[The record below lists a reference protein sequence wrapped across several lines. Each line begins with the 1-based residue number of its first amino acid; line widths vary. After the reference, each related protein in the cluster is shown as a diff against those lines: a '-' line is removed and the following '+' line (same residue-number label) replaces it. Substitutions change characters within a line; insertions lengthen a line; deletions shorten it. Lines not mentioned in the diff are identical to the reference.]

1 MPFNTDKIKKAIL
14 KAFKAVDGEISEYAG
29 TKAENIAN
37 YIEGYCEEE
46 TQPLSI
52 EEIQDL
58 VENGLM
64 STKRKDVA
72 KAYIKYRE
80 QRTKERKWN
89 DNMMR
94 AAREKLI
101 GSRIDNQNANVD
113 EHSFGGRRGEFDSV
127 ISKQYALDN
136 CMSKMARENH
146 LNNEIY
152 IHDLDHYAIGD
163 HNCLSIPFDELLAN
177 GFNTRQTD
185 VRPAN
190 SINTALQL
198 VAVLFQLQSLQQ
210 FGGVSAT
217 HLDWTM
223 VPYVRKSF
231 WKHFKDGLI
240 YVENKPTRWDKD
252 YSHII
257 PEKTSIELP
266 KDGMDFGE
274 KGNYKCGL
282 LDEDIKAYKY
292 AMDMTTREIEQAVEG
307 MFHNLNTLQSR
318 SGNQLPFTSI
328 NFGTCTLL
336 EGRMVIKALL
346 KGSIK
351 GNGKFHKTPIFP
363 CSIFQVMSGVNKEPG
378 TPNYDLFRLALE
390 STAKRLY
397 PNYANVDWSGNAG
410 YDKNDPATFFSTM
423 GCRTANGFDINAEPG
438 QNPQRKDGRGNICPV
453 TIILPTLAMEAKQM
467 HRGMVEDYENS
478 SVEKGIAYK
487 EITSVDHFMHLL
499 DKKIDEAKDM
509 LLERFNY
516 ICSQDPASAKFMWKN
531 KTMMGYNE
539 EEGIFG
545 AMKHGTLVIGQIAL
559 AETLQILIGKDHT
572 TDEGMELA
580 KRIEQLFKDRCAEYK
595 QKYKLNFGVYY
606 TPAENLCY
614 TAMKKF
620 KEKYGEIPNVS
631 DKEFFTNSIHVP
643 VWKEIDP
650 FTKIDIESQLT
661 GYSNAGCITYVELDS
676 GILHNIDA
684 LEQIV
689 IYAMDKDI
697 PYFALNIP
705 NDLCLDCGYTG
716 EINDECPMCKG
727 KNIQRL
733 RRVTGYLTG
742 DYKTAFNLGKQQ
754 ETEMRFKHSTL
765 LRGYK

>member
-1 MPFNTDKIKKAIL
+1 
-14 KAFKAVDGEISEYAG
+14 
-29 TKAENIAN
+29 
-37 YIEGYCEEE
+37 
-46 TQPLSI
+46 
-52 EEIQDL
+52 
-58 VENGLM
+58 M

-80 QRTKERKWN
+80 MRTKERNWN
-89 DNMMR
+89 NEMMR
-94 AAREKLI
+94 VAKEKLT
-101 GSRIDNQNANVD
+101 GAKIDNQNANVD

-152 IHDLDHYAIGD
+152 IHDLDTYAVGM
-163 HNCLSIPFDELLAN
+163 HNCLSVPFDDLLAK

-190 SINTALQL
+190 SINTAFQL
-198 VAVLFQLQSLQQ
+198 VAVIFQLQSLQQ

-231 WKHFKDGLI
+231 WKHYCDGLKYI
-240 YVENKPTRWDKD
+240 ARWDQE
-252 YSHII
+252 SINS
-257 PEKTSIELP
+257 EKNSRINFL
-266 KDGMDFGE
+266 DFPINDTDLYE
-274 KGNYKCGL
+274 IQN
-282 LDEDIKAYKY
+282 AYLY
-292 AMDMTTREIEQAVEG
+292 ALDMTQKELVQAVEG
-307 MFHNLNTLQSR
+307 MYHNLNTLQSR

-328 NFGTCTLL
+328 NYGTCTLP

-346 KGSIK
+346 EGSIK
-351 GNGKFHKTPIFP
+351 GVGKFHKTPIFP
-363 CSIFQVMSGVNKEPG
+363 CGIFQVMSGVNKEPG

-397 PNYANVDWSGNAG
+397 PNYANVDWSGNRG
-410 YDKNDPATFFSTM
+410 YDPTDPTTYFSTM

-438 QNPQRKDGRGNICPV
+438 VNPQRKDGRGNICPV
-453 TIILPTLAMEAKQM
+453 TIILPTIAMEAKELSDPNLDE
-467 HRGMVEDYENS
+467 RYSAS
-478 SVEKGIAYK
+478 SI
-487 EITSVDHFMHLL
+487 FMSLL
-499 DKKIDEAKDM
+499 DKKINEAKDM
-509 LLERFNY
+509 LIERFNY
-516 ICSQDPASAKFMWKN
+516 ICSQNPSSAKFMWEN
-531 KTMMGYNE
+531 HTMMGYKK
-539 EEGIFG
+539 EEGIFS
-545 AMKHGTLVIGQIAL
+545 AMKHGTLALGQLGL
-559 AETLQILIGKDHT
+559 AEALQILIGKDHT
-572 TDEGMELA
+572 SEEGMILA
-580 KRIEQLFKDRCAEYK
+580 KQIEELFSKRCKEYK
-595 QKYKLNFGVYY
+595 ERYKLNFGVYY

-620 KEKYGEIPNVS
+620 QEKYGVIENVS

-661 GYSNAGCITYVELDS
+661 GYSTAGCITYVELDS

-697 PYFALNIP
+697 PYFALNVP

-754 ETEMRFKHSTL
+754 ETEMRFKHSSL